1 MVCKGTWS
9 RIDLMSPKVFKYILF
24 HLVFRGGSLSWRA
37 NSQELFF
44 FFIKDAHNFS
54 ILESQLLHTGQ
65 LVTGTKWHV

>member
-44 FFIKDAHNFS
+44 FHQRCTFS